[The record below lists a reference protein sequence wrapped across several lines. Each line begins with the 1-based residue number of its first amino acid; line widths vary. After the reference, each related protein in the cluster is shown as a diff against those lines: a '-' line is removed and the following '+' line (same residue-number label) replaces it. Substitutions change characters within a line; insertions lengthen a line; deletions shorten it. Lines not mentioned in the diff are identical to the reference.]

1 MKYPEW
7 IDNLFKTID
16 QMDEVGFCKYLT
28 NDATLIFANIPPV
41 NGNKNIE
48 EFIGGF
54 FKSIK
59 ALSHTIIGFYE
70 SGDKAIVQGNVTY
83 TRHNGSQLTVK
94 FCNVY
99 SMQASEINVYDIYMD
114 TSALYSE

>member
-1 MKYPEW
+1 MNHPDW
-7 IDNLFKTID
+7 ITNLFRTID
-16 QMDEVGFCKYLT
+16 QMDETGFCTYLT

-41 NGNKNIE
+41 YGNKNIE
-48 EFIGGF
+48 AFIGGF

-59 ALSHTIIGFYE
+59 ALSHTIIGFFE
-70 SGDKAIVQGNVTY
+70 SDDTAIVHGIVTY

-94 FCNVY
+94 FCNVLK
-99 SMQASEINVYDIYMD
+99 MQDNKVNIYDIYMD